1 MAKSAAGKWVSR
13 VGASGGG
20 KSYQKTR
27 PVNYYGALAV
37 IVVLGLVATVF
48 SRYEYQNP
56 SSAATGTPPA
66 IGTTWYAAL
75 SIEACGKTL
84 PFLAPN
90 PSATTGLTVQ
100 SANVIKVSPVSAADS
115 GSHATLGQFAAEYP
129 GLIASSSELSVPITT
144 GKSTKTTTY
153 HNGDTCPSTSKYAGQ
168 KGQVS
173 YAYWTSFGQKKPV
186 VTTNPASIKFS
197 QFLRVTMAFEPQGV
211 TPKAPQQATVNAM
224 VAANSTPTTTTSVPV
239 TIPSTT
245 VKPLTTV
252 PTTVPSTS
260 NTTTTAPKG

>member
-1 MAKSAAGKWVSR
+1 MSR

-84 PFLAPN
+84 PYLAPN
-90 PSATTGLTVQ
+90 PSTTAGLTVQ
-100 SANVIKVSPVSAADS
+100 AANVIKVSPISAADA

-129 GLIASSSELSVPITT
+129 GLIASSNELSVPVTS
-144 GKSTKTTTY
+144 GKSTKTSTY
-153 HNGDTCPSTSKYAGQ
+153 HNGDACPSGSKYAGQ
-168 KGQVS
+168 KGQIS

-186 VTTNPASIKFS
+186 VTTNPGSIRFS

-224 VAANSTPTTTTSVPV
+224 VAANATPTTTTTAPA
-239 TIPSTT
+239 IPSTT